1 MISESFSAAMTDKA
15 FIFVNRKIYIYIK
28 KLFSDFLDLDNK
40 KCGFCLQSIM
50 KLLDCKDDLK
60 LYYTTI

>member
-28 KLFSDFLDLDNK
+28 RYPSFWGLDIK
-40 KCGFCLQSIM
+40 KCGFVYKALCNYEPV
-50 KLLDCKDDLK
+50 K
-60 LYYTTI
+60 TT